1 MKINELKLALFAGHG
16 GVDPGAS
23 SSYGKESEKALELM
37 MEATKYAKSLGIK
50 VINNRTANVNRSI
63 SADAKK
69 ADNERVDAVIE
80 IHFDSA
86 AETANG
92 TTGFYCDGSS
102 SSKSLAQKIN
112 DRVDDYFR
120 DRDIKPDTSTRHG
133 RLGILR
139 ETSAPAMLLETC
151 FISNKAD
158 MTTYSEKKTLIAQA
172 IVHGALDFFNI
183 AVPQT
188 APAAKKGK
196 QWLYAKKNLGIRSVA
211 GIWDSKQAFIL
222 PQHAAVQ
229 VDLDN
234 LKNNWFEINYQGKK
248 GYYSASI
255 LSYFDT
261 KNPNVTYVCQDDL
274 LFRADPRWGGPAS
287 FRRKKGQTINVVEK
301 KDGWLKCTLGVE
313 YGYLP
318 DQSRYLKK
326 K

>member
-1 MKINELKLALFAGHG
+1 MKINNLKLAIFAGHG

-23 SSYGKESEKALELM
+23 STYGKESEKALELM
-37 MEATKYAKSLGIK
+37 LEATKYAKSLGIT
-50 VINNRTANVNRSI
+50 VLNNRTANTARNI

-69 ADNERVDAVIE
+69 ANNAKVDAVIE

-86 AETANG
+86 TATANG
-92 TTGFYCDGSS
+92 TTGFYAEGST
-102 SSKSLAQKIN
+102 SSKSLAQKVN

-151 FISNKAD
+151 FISNKDD
-158 MTTYSEKKTLIAQA
+158 MTTYGEKKTLIAQA
-172 IVHGALDFFNI
+172 IINGALDFFGI
-183 AVPQT
+183 SLPQR
-188 APAAKKGK
+188 APAAKGK
-196 QWLYAKKNLGIRSVA
+196 QWLYAKRNLGIRSVA
-211 GIWDSKQAFIL
+211 GVWDSKQAFIL
-222 PQHAAVQ
+222 PQHAAIQ
-229 VDLDN
+229 VDHDN
-234 LKNNWFEINYQGKK
+234 LKNGWFEINYQGKK

-255 LSYFDT
+255 PNYFDT
-261 KNPNVTYVCQDDL
+261 KNPNATYICQDDL

-287 FRRKKGQTINVVEK
+287 FRRKKGQTINVVDK
-301 KDGWLKCTLGVE
+301 KNGWLKCTLGTE

-318 DQSRYLKK
+318 DSTVYLKK